1 MKFVSKKFLG
11 LLVLVLIISGLAYS
25 RLKPLDKTGSTSSPG
40 EVSALPVSIKIVK
53 PERVHDRLLAT
64 GTVLANEEVE
74 LKPEIG
80 GRVTAVSFAEG
91 SDVKA
96 GQTLVTINDA
106 ELKAQVRKAEFQRKL
121 AKEKEDR
128 GRRQLDIDAISQ
140 QEYDILLS
148 EFETREAEVDLVKA
162 QLAKTR
168 VRAPFD
174 GRIGL
179 RYVSVGSYVSPNTRI
194 ANLLDLDPVKIEF
207 SIPEKYA
214 GFVKE
219 GNEITFKVQGVTNK
233 FTGTVYAIEPQI
245 DRVTRTVKL
254 RARSSNR
261 DGVLLPGAFAEVELI
276 LHEIDDAL
284 MVPTESLIP
293 DLQGQ
298 KVYLLRGGKVAS
310 QLVETGLRTDKSVQ
324 VTSGVQ
330 AGDSVLT
337 TGILQVRPGV
347 PVTVSD
353 VE

>member
-1 MKFVSKKFLG
+1 M
-11 LLVLVLIISGLAYS
+11 VLVLIISGLAFS
-25 RLKPLDKTGSTSSPG
+25 RLKPLDKAGPTSSQSQ
-40 EVSALPVSIKIVK
+40 VSALPVSIKIVK
-53 PERVHDRLLAT
+53 PERVHDKLVST
-64 GTVLANEEVE
+64 GTILANEEVE
-74 LKPEIG
+74 LKTEFA
-80 GRVTAVSFAEG
+80 GRVTQVSFTEG
-91 SDVKA
+91 SDVQS

-106 ELKAQVRKAEFQRKL
+106 ELKAQLRKAEYQRKL

-148 EFETREAEVDLVKA
+148 EFETRQAEVDLVQA

-168 VRAPFD
+168 VQAPFD

-194 ANLLDLDPVKIEF
+194 ANLLDLDPVKIDF

-214 GFVKE
+214 GFIKK
-219 GNEITFKVQGVTNK
+219 GNEITFKVQGTSDVFK
-233 FTGTVYAIEPQI
+233 GTVYAIEPQI
-245 DRVTRTVKL
+245 DRVTRTVQL

-261 DGVLLPGAFAEVELI
+261 DGKLLPGAFAEVELI
-276 LHEIDDAL
+276 LREIDDAL
-284 MVPTESLIP
+284 MVPSEALIP

-298 KVYLLRGGKVAS
+298 KVYLLRAGKVAS

-324 VTSGVQ
+324 ITSGVQ
-330 AGDSVLT
+330 PGDSVLT

-353 VE
+353 IQ